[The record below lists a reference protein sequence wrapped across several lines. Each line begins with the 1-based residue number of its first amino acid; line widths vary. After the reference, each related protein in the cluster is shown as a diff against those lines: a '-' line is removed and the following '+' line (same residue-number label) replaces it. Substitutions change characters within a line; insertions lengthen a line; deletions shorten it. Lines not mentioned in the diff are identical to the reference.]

1 MTYLV
6 KLQRGKYGDTYKMHS
21 MMPGTSYMVTVV
33 VALIVVQANG
43 KGGYE
48 LQ

>member
-1 MTYLV
+1 MTYLIR
-6 KLQRGKYGDTYKMHS
+6 LLRGKYGDVYKVHS

-43 KGGYE
+43 RGGGE
-48 LQ
+48 LR